1 MRTGMLKA
9 LLSAAA
15 AAMLA
20 IVPVRSVHA
29 VATPQSLAIELN
41 NATDNEGGCSL
52 TFKAVNGTGELIGKA
67 SYEIVVFDPE
77 DKAVQFLIMEF
88 GRLLAGKTKVVAFD
102 FPNRKCGE
110 IKSILVNDAA
120 ACEIGGE
127 ESLICLD
134 RLATSTRNGMT
145 IGFGQ

>member
-1 MRTGMLKA
+1 MRNGMLKA
-9 LLSAAA
+9 LLS

-88 GRLLAGKTKVVAFD
+88 GRLLAGQEPK
-102 FPNRKCGE
+102 
-110 IKSILVNDAA
+110 
-120 ACEIGGE
+120 
-127 ESLICLD
+127 
-134 RLATSTRNGMT
+134 
-145 IGFGQ
+145 